1 MDIKLYLKEKKS
13 QIDEFIDNYCANSEI
28 QPDRL
33 KESMTYSL
41 KAGGKRIR
49 PILCLAA
56 YEACGASQT
65 QDIIPF
71 SAALEFVHTYS
82 LIHDDLPSM
91 DNDDLRRGK
100 PTNHKVFGEAIA
112 ILAGDA
118 LLTEAFCLLSSQPNI
133 TKIGIS
139 QDIIIKIISE
149 FALAAGAY
157 GMVGGQA
164 LDILSEGAEP
174 DEETLSF
181 IHYKKTAALITIS
194 VKMGGLLAN
203 ADADRLAQL
212 IRYGKNIGI
221 GFQIVDDILDIEGDT
236 ELLGKT
242 AGSDEKKKK
251 MTYPRLYGIEISKK
265 KAQEVIKNAI
275 EALSNFDKKADPL
288 RAIASYLME
297 RKR

>member
-1 MDIKLYLKEKKS
+1 MDIKQYLKEKKN
-13 QIDEFIDNYCANSEI
+13 QIDQFIDSYCKDSKI
-28 QPDRL
+28 KPDRL
-33 KESMTYSL
+33 KESMAYSL

-56 YEACGASQT
+56 YEACGAGHS

-71 SAALEFVHTYS
+71 SVALEFVHTYS

-118 LLTEAFCLLSSQPNI
+118 LLTEAFYLLSSQANI
-133 TKIGIS
+133 AKIGIS
-139 QDIIIKIISE
+139 NDTIVKIILE
-149 FALAAGAY
+149 FSKATGAY

-181 IHYKKTAALITIS
+181 IHHKKTAALITVS

-203 ADADRLAQL
+203 ADSKRLAQL
-212 IRYGKNIGI
+212 IRYGENIGI
-221 GFQIVDDILDIEGDT
+221 GFQIIDDILDIEGDT
-236 ELLGKT
+236 QSLGKT

-251 MTYPRLYGIEISKK
+251 MTYPSLYGLDMSKK
-265 KAQEVIKNAI
+265 KAQEVIRNAI
-275 EALSNFDKKADPL
+275 ESISNFDEKADPL
-288 RAIASYLME
+288 RAIALYLLE
-297 RKR
+297 RKA